1 MEENIV
7 LNGELLSGGGA
18 SFPVKDEGLA
28 YGFGLFETIKIR
40 DGRPCFFDEHYERHL
55 LGVDASGMNLGF
67 SKEEVYWQAR
77 ALAESMGVVN
87 GALKIVTAKSGTRE
101 NTYLYFKRVSSVNL
115 DRPLRIRMSSMIKT
129 STAFTV
135 RHKTLNYMDNF
146 RELSLAEEHGFDE
159 CLFTNERGELTE
171 CSAANLFF
179 EKAGAIRT
187 PSADCGLL
195 EGIVR
200 AKVIQ
205 IAREAGYSILE
216 GRCFPEDLEEA
227 DGVFITNSGIGIA
240 AVEEID
246 MGRTLSFDASNGGII
261 HSLSS
266 KLDEME
272 KDSLRRPDD
281 QAFKANEFD

>member
-1 MEENIV
+1 MKENIV
-7 LNGELLSGGGA
+7 FNGELLSGGEA

-40 DGRPCFFDEHYERHL
+40 YGRPCFFDEHYERHA

-67 SKEEVYWQAR
+67 SKKEIYWQAR
-77 ALAESMGVVN
+77 ALAESMGVVD
-87 GALKIVTAKSGTRE
+87 GALKIVTARAGAHE
-101 NTYLYFKRVSSVNL
+101 NTYLYFKRVSSVNR
-115 DRPLRIRMSSMIKT
+115 DGPLRIRLSSLIKA
-129 STAFTV
+129 SSAFTV
-135 RHKTLNYMDNF
+135 RHKTLNYMDNV
-146 RELSLAEEHGFDE
+146 RELSLAEEHGYDE

-171 CSAANLFF
+171 CCMANLFF
-179 EKAGAIRT
+179 EKAGGLRT

-216 GRCFPEDLEEA
+216 GRYFPEDLEEA

-246 MGRTLSFDASNGGII
+246 LGRTFSFDASNDGLI

-266 KLDEME
+266 KLEEME
-272 KDSLRRPDD
+272 KESLWRPDD
-281 QAFKANEFD
+281 QAF